1 MVSRC
6 CFYTKF
12 TSACLTK
19 MKNYLCIHVC
29 FASPIKDAHVSQIK
43 FEYTYQYMYYEIY
56 RYYFIMKFINIL
68 TYHSYMMTEQVPV
81 WLLKLLKFTDWNDS
95 INNCFFICFDT
106 NSLLFEDFLLEIFG
120 NGHHHYTKIFS
131 PFIMIFQKKPKLW
144 LQCTQF
150 SAVFASNI
158 WQK

>member
-6 CFYTKF
+6 CFYTNF

-29 FASPIKDAHVSQIK
+29 FASPKKDEHVHEGQIK
-43 FEYTYQYMYYEIY
+43 FEYIYRYMYYEIY
-56 RYYFIMKFINIL
+56 RYYYIMKFINIL
-68 TYHSYMMTEQVPV
+68 MYHSYMMTEQVPV
-81 WLLKLLKFTDWNDS
+81 WLLKLLKSTDWYDS
-95 INNCFFICFDT
+95 MNNCFLFVLILTIFYLCT
-106 NSLLFEDFLLEIFG
+106 LCLRSLEVVII
-120 NGHHHYTKIFS
+120 TIT
-131 PFIMIFQKKPKLW
+131 PFKMIFPKKKPKLW

-158 WQK
+158 WQI

>member
-1 MVSRC
+1 MLFLYKVHQ
-6 CFYTKF
+6 
-12 TSACLTK
+12 CLPYKNEK
-19 MKNYLCIHVC
+19 MKNYLCIYVC

-120 NGHHHYTKIFS
+120 SGHHHYTKIFS